1 MTANVFMIIIP
12 NQKIVV
18 ADLKAGRAPDAK
30 YGRIAK
36 LRSTHNNYL
45 TLPVIFLMLSNHYPL
60 SFATEYNWL
69 IASLVF
75 LMGVTI
81 RHYFNTMHAGKGRP
95 HWTWAVT
102 AVIFI
107 AIMWLSTLQA
117 PLDQSR
123 ERARLETEL
132 PRSAFTDH
140 RLFPEVSEVV
150 AARCA
155 ACHAKEPV
163 WAGVPIA
170 PKNVI
175 LESQADILRQAPRGL
190 SSGGPVARNAAGQ
203 HDLHGSRRTAANCPV
218 VPGVGAK
225 HISVLGAAEN
235 RAGGPARR
243 RFGGG
248 SRSRKAFR
256 PATGRIN
263 AGPAWPGKGLL
274 LFSGR

>member
-81 RHYFNTMHAGKGRP
+81 RHYFNTVHAGKGRP
-95 HWTWAVT
+95 HWTWAAT

-107 AIMWLSTLQA
+107 VIMWLSTLAAPVDAFQA
-117 PLDQSR
+117 KAGTA
-123 ERARLETEL
+123 ARIS
-132 PRSAFTDH
+132 RSALSDH
-140 RLFPEVSEVV
+140 SLFPEVSEVV

-155 ACHAKEPV
+155 ACHSKEPV

-175 LESQADILRQAPRGL
+175 LESEADILRQAREIYLQAGL
-190 SSGGPVARNAAGQ
+190 THAMPP
-203 HDLHGSRRTAANCPV
+203 ANTTLMQV
-218 VPGVGAK
+218 D
-225 HISVLGAAEN
+225 E
-235 RAGGPARR
+235 RR
-243 RFGGG
+243 RIVRWYRESAQNTF
-248 SRSRKAFR
+248 AFSAR
-256 PATGRIN
+256 
-263 AGPAWPGKGLL
+263 
-274 LFSGR
+274 